1 MSVFLLVL
9 AKEIPGPR
17 LLVTVL
23 LSSSEDEYNIFFVAK
38 IFKGIS
44 SSFNAYLTIIGEK
57 G

>member
-1 MSVFLLVL
+1 MSIFLLVL
-9 AKEIPGPR
+9 AKEIPRPR

-38 IFKGIS
+38 TFKGIS

>member
-1 MSVFLLVL
+1 MSIFLLVL

-23 LSSSEDEYNIFFVAK
+23 LSKSEDEYNSFFVTK

-44 SSFNAYLTIIGEK
+44 SSFNAYLTIIEEK